1 MLVVLFGVRNWTIH
15 GIRSLRLGH
24 WNQFIWRRVFLLI
37 ALHFASL
44 ALSCA
49 KRTNP
54 APKPVEVPPFE
65 FLSAWGDKGNDPGKL
80 DMPAAFAADSM
91 GRVFFADPGSGFV
104 HKFKSNGT
112 PLLSFEDFHVRHAA
126 GIAVDSGGA
135 IYVADAERGNV
146 LIFFPDGTFLRSIRI
161 TPQRHL
167 SAPLGISID
176 DQGNLYVPDAAG
188 SRILKFDARG
198 RQVKSWKV
206 PQNAQ
211 AADERPIAVA
221 ATQDGTTF
229 VAYSKSGRI
238 ERYSSDGSWITSWS
252 AAGNDAATNG
262 AVTGFTVGGQYVFTV
277 GATPPQIRVWAL
289 DGTHKLDDNL
299 GGHVDG
305 VEAPQIVVTSG
316 AELLVLDAASPRVYR
331 FRIHLP
337 PLKS

>member
-1 MLVVLFGVRNWTIH
+1 MPVVLFAGRNETIH
-15 GIRSLRLGH
+15 GTRSWRSAH
-24 WNQFIWRRVFLLI
+24 RDQFICRRGCLLI
-37 ALHFASL
+37 ALLFVSV

-49 KRTNP
+49 KRTDP
-54 APKPVEVPPFE
+54 APKPVQVAPFE

-80 DMPAAFAADSM
+80 DAPAAFAADSM

-112 PLLSFEDFHVRHAA
+112 PLLSFEDYRVRHAS

-135 IYVADAERGNV
+135 IYVADADRGNL

-161 TPQRHL
+161 APQRHL
-167 SAPLGISID
+167 STPLGIGID
-176 DQGNLYVPDAAG
+176 DLGHLYVPDPAG

-211 AADERPIAVA
+211 GADERPSAVA

-229 VAYSKSGRI
+229 VAYPKSGRI
-238 ERYSSDGSWITSWS
+238 EKYSSDGSWITSWS
-252 AAGNDAATNG
+252 AAENDAATSG
-262 AVTGFTVGGQYVFTV
+262 AFTGFAVGGQYVFTIS
-277 GATPPQIRVWAL
+277 ATRPRIRVWSL

-299 GGHVDG
+299 DGRVDS

-316 AELLVLDAASPRVYR
+316 SELLVLDAASPRVYR
-331 FRIHLP
+331 FRVHL
-337 PLKS
+337 